1 MEARQHSGRYG
12 RNGDD
17 MTIGQ
22 VLLWVRPD
30 GWQARARRNA
40 WAAMVA
46 DSQRR
51 QERLIAARDSQ
62 QQIKAGLQAQVP

>member
-1 MEARQHSGRYG
+1 MGREDIRASL
-12 RNGDD
+12 RNGDH

-40 WAAMVA
+40 WASMVA
-46 DSQRR
+46 DTQRR
-51 QERLIAARDSQ
+51 RDRVNAGRESQ
-62 QQIKAGLQAQVP
+62 PLVEPGLHAQVP